1 MQSCVLII
9 TADLQAK
16 ADTISEIMGW
26 GPNSYT
32 VPLSATGQE
41 PVTHY
46 GLHAW
51 VDPLFVDMILAA
63 QNTGTM
69 PQPLSDA
76 GMPQSDFTAVISA
89 LIASFRPDIG
99 SHWDD
104 VLIANGLQRI
114 TPPDDAPG

>member
-16 ADTISEIMGW
+16 ANTISEIMGW

-32 VPLSATGQE
+32 VPLSSTGQE
-41 PVTHY
+41 PATHY

-51 VDPLFVDMILAA
+51 VEQSFVDMMLAA
-63 QNTGTM
+63 QNTNLM
-69 PQPLSDA
+69 PQPLVDA
-76 GMPQSDFTAVISA
+76 GMSPSDFTAVISA

-114 TPPDDAPG
+114 TPSDDASG